1 MFFSV
6 DFLFENGHCRLV
18 ICCGLGG
25 FPYKCFVR
33 FYWRLLLSY
42 YHRRHVEHTYD
53 YMQLH
58 VTILLF
64 LKETSRKSFSAIW
77 AATEASKAAFCAE
90 FHALHSWN
98 NKWSVRFQKSTKIAN
113 TRCAPP
119 QAREAPKKYYTLHY
133 TRFKRIQV
141 QVQIQVCHTQRHAAI
156 LNFNHAFTSLRRR
169 KAPILKTIRA
179 DFAVI
184 WKKIVA
190 YCFS

>member
-1 MFFSV
+1 MV
-6 DFLFENGHCRLV
+6 
-18 ICCGLGG
+18 
-25 FPYKCFVR
+25 
-33 FYWRLLLSY
+33 
-42 YHRRHVEHTYD
+42 
-53 YMQLH
+53 
-58 VTILLF
+58 
-64 LKETSRKSFSAIW
+64 
-77 AATEASKAAFCAE
+77 ASKAAFCAE

-98 NKWSVRFQKSTKIAN
+98 NKWSVRFQKSTKIPN

-184 WKKIVA
+184 WKKSFPIVFLKETA
-190 YCFS
+190 FITWKNMIFHEFYPPKKCMLYMSSMVMQNRLNQRGGPLKPWQKYFAK